1 MPPHAGS
8 VQGADRDSI
17 PLRPALTRSIL
28 AGVYVVTILLA
39 VAMQNSLGSDPL
51 FAIALIYT
59 TVMGLA
65 LAVVDWATLRLPN
78 ILIGPSYVVIVALL
92 VLRGAISGDWN
103 SLMRAVV
110 SAIAALIA
118 FYLLHRFAGMG
129 FGDVKLVGYQGL
141 VLGWAGVEAAV
152 LGPLAGVFIG
162 GVAAVIIL
170 IVQRDRRAHFAYG
183 PYLVAGALLV
193 LVTAPR

>member
-65 LAVVDWATLRLPN
+65 LAVVDWATLTLPN
-78 ILIGPSYVVIVALL
+78 ILVGPSYLVIVALL
-92 VLRGAISGDWN
+92 VLHGAISGDWN
-103 SLMRAVV
+103 SLVRAVV

-193 LVTAPR
+193 LVTVPR